1 MNIIPEDVGNNIIN
15 YLCFSSTI
23 YKLFFI
29 NKWWNKLIKNS
40 KFLNNYKMV
49 QNKFKMYLEDSRTE
63 ENEKLLHLWTKY
75 NNWKWK
81 KDIVHTFKKGV
92 YVDVLDKVNTWGHGI
107 IKKSCIK
114 IMNNVYEKKFE
125 IEFLGWSDNYN
136 EQVSITKIEAF
147 GTMCPC
153 PINLYESLKTQK
165 ENTWLL
171 HRKINMWK
179 PSKVKTMEVNM
190 DNIIVKIDHSLV
202 KIKKEDIN
210 NILKICTNATSM
222 LAYKKSDLIFRN
234 FKY

>member
-23 YKLFFI
+23 HKLFFI

-49 QNKFKMYLEDSRTE
+49 QNNFKMYLEDSRTE
-63 ENEKLLHLWTKY
+63 ENEELLHLWTKY

-81 KDIVHTFKKGV
+81 KGIIHTFKKGV
-92 YVDVLDKVNTWGHGI
+92 YVDVIDKVNTWGHGI
-107 IKKSCIK
+107 IKESSIK
-114 IMNNVYEKKFE
+114 ITNNVFEKKLE

-136 EQVSITKIEAF
+136 EKVSIAKIEPF

-153 PINLYESLKTQK
+153 PINLYESLKMQK
-165 ENTWLL
+165 ETTWLL
-171 HRKINMWK
+171 HKKINMWK
-179 PSKVKTMEVNM
+179 QSKVKTMEVNM
-190 DNIIVKIDHSLV
+190 DNIIVKIDGSLLKV
-202 KIKKEDIN
+202 KKEDMNDIF
-210 NILKICTNATSM
+210 KICTNATSV